1 MRRRHPFVQRPLCRE
16 PPEGHPAMQ
25 GRGQAG
31 RRGEEQKAR
40 GAPGGTRAPRCTP
53 GASLPRRRPLALHVP
68 AEGGKGLRAASSRDG
83 ALGPAPAPPP
93 RAHKGPPRPLPDP
106 PRAVPTRPRGP
117 RGGFGGTGRDGARAG
132 ARGGRRGSV
141 PAGGRAGP
149 AGSSLWA
156 PGGGAVR
163 GWRSG
168 GGCWKPGAGG
178 CGGGRVRSAGPA
190 PFGEPPPS
198 GPPPPRPRPR
208 LRPRPAP
215 GARSN
220 PSDMLPLPLRS
231 GRGGAA
237 LGHAGRRP
245 ASLGAHGTAGAAR
258 PRASERR
265 QLLHR
270 RRARPPRPQLPR
282 RSPCGPLPPPRGAPG
297 GSQRPPAARRPRR
310 ARARLA
316 RGQPRPSRPGASGPA
331 VRAATAAGP
340 APGPAL
346 TRRPGPRRAA
356 RGEAGSR
363 RLTPRK

>member
-1 MRRRHPFVQRPLCRE
+1 MGGYGREGAGSPQKGTKDLLEPLW
-16 PPEGHPAMQ
+16 
-25 GRGQAG
+25 GR
-31 RRGEEQKAR
+31 
-40 GAPGGTRAPRCTP
+40 TRLP
-53 GASLPRRRPLALHVP
+53 GAGLGARLPLKEPVREGGCSPKMSPRRV
-68 AEGGKGLRAASSRDG
+68 GKGRRAASSRDG

-117 RGGFGGTGRDGARAG
+117 WGGFGGRGRDWARAG
-132 ARGGRRGSV
+132 ARCGRRGSV

-163 GWRSG
+163 GWRSGG

-215 GARSN
+215 GARSK
-220 PSDMLPLPLRS
+220 PSDMLPLRS

-237 LGHAGRRP
+237 LGDAGEAPGLTRGSWNGRRGP
-245 ASLGAHGTAGAAR
+245 APGLRATAAAAPPPSPPSAPAAAAPLALQPAAR
-258 PRASERR
+258 LRAALPAGHSG
-265 QLLHR
+265 
-270 RRARPPRPQLPR
+270 PPRPG
-282 RSPCGPLPPPRGAPG
+282 GPGAPALRSRG
-297 GSQRPPAARRPRR
+297 GR
-310 ARARLA
+310 
-316 RGQPRPSRPGASGPA
+316 PRPSRPGA
-331 VRAATAAGP
+331 RLAGP
-340 APGPAL
+340 SVPPPPRGRLPRGQAL

-356 RGEAGSR
+356 RREAGGR
-363 RLTPRK
+363 RLRPRK